1 MAHHGPVSYVVV
13 VSDYPREII
22 EPIPEIE
29 RYVAHIDWITHLL
42 GGKLSLDRT
51 IEQNGIQGHEYEFQI
66 EDKGVIRTTL
76 FWSGNRQ
83 YCVNVTFKPELY
95 NDQAAEYF
103 LNSFKLTDAVQDT
116 AP

>member
-66 EDKGVIRTTL
+66 EDKGVIRTRL
-76 FWSGNRQ
+76 F
-83 YCVNVTFKPELY
+83 
-95 NDQAAEYF
+95 
-103 LNSFKLTDAVQDT
+103 
-116 AP
+116 